1 MEQQAEQQAE
11 QPTEQQ
17 EYFQTL
23 LKRFET
29 QRNDALNNVAL
40 LEAEL
45 LKAQKIIDGYKKE
58 IAELNSK
65 NSTEE

>member
-1 MEQQAEQQAE
+1 MENNQTQQTDEK
-11 QPTEQQ
+11 T

-23 LKRFET
+23 LKRMEA

-45 LKAQKIIDGYKKE
+45 LKAQKIIDSLQKTKE
-58 IAELNSK
+58 EPENK
-65 NSTEE
+65 N

>member
-1 MEQQAEQQAE
+1 MENTQQQQTSPE
-11 QPTEQQ
+11 T

-23 LKRFET
+23 IKRFES

-58 IAELNSK
+58 LEELKGKDSSK
-65 NSTEE
+65 E

>member
-1 MEQQAEQQAE
+1 MENTEQ

-23 LKRFET
+23 IKRFET

-58 IAELNSK
+58 LDELKGK
-65 NSTEE
+65 NSSEE

>member
-1 MEQQAEQQAE
+1 MENTQEQTTPE
-11 QPTEQQ
+11 M

-23 LKRFET
+23 IKRFES

-58 IAELNSK
+58 LEDK
-65 NSTEE
+65 NSPKE

>member
-1 MEQQAEQQAE
+1 MEQQTT

-45 LKAQKIIDGYKKE
+45 LKAQKIIETLKKE
-58 IAELNSK
+58 SDESK
-65 NSTEE
+65 SKE

>member
-1 MEQQAEQQAE
+1 MENTQ

-23 LKRFET
+23 IKRIET

-58 IAELNSK
+58 LDELKDNNS
-65 NSTEE
+65 SEE

>member
-1 MEQQAEQQAE
+1 MENTQQQQQTSPE
-11 QPTEQQ
+11 T

-23 LKRFET
+23 IKRIET

-45 LKAQKIIDGYKKE
+45 LKAQKIIDRYKKE
-58 IAELNSK
+58 LDELKGNNS
-65 NSTEE
+65 SEE

>member
-1 MEQQAEQQAE
+1 MENTQQ
-11 QPTEQQ
+11 PDDKT

-23 LKRFET
+23 LKRMEV

-45 LKAQKIIDGYKKE
+45 LKAQKIIDGLKSQSDKNTDSKE
-58 IAELNSK
+58 
-65 NSTEE
+65 

>member
-1 MEQQAEQQAE
+1 MENTQ

-23 LKRFET
+23 IKRFET

-58 IAELNSK
+58 LEDK
-65 NSTEE
+65 NSSEE

>member
-1 MEQQAEQQAE
+1 MENTEQ

-23 LKRFET
+23 LKRFES

-58 IAELNSK
+58 LEDK
-65 NSTEE
+65 NSSEE

>member
-1 MEQQAEQQAE
+1 MGNTQQQTSPE
-11 QPTEQQ
+11 T

-23 LKRFET
+23 LKRFES
-29 QRNDALNNVAL
+29 QRNEALNNVAL

-58 IAELNSK
+58 LEDK
-65 NSTEE
+65 NSSEE

>member
-1 MEQQAEQQAE
+1 MENTQ

-23 LKRFET
+23 IKRFET

-58 IAELNSK
+58 LDELKGK
-65 NSTEE
+65 NSSEE

>member
-1 MEQQAEQQAE
+1 MENTQQQTSPE
-11 QPTEQQ
+11 T

-23 LKRFET
+23 IKRIET

-58 IAELNSK
+58 LDELKGNNS
-65 NSTEE
+65 SEE

>member
-1 MEQQAEQQAE
+1 MENTQQQQTSPE
-11 QPTEQQ
+11 T

-23 LKRFET
+23 IKRIET

-58 IAELNSK
+58 LDELKGNNS
-65 NSTEE
+65 SEE